1 MKKLFTLMAMF
12 GCSLCM
18 HAQQTVNFKINH
30 MLGNNTLMLNQTAVN
45 NTGDD
50 FQVTRL
56 QYYISDIVLYH
67 DDTSTAVAN
76 LHILVNA
83 SQSTDIQLGNFNIQ
97 QLDSVSFGIGVG
109 PNENHLDPN
118 TYTSTHP
125 LAPQSPS
132 MHWGWTSGYR
142 FIALEG
148 VTGTNMSDVFQM
160 HSLGDDNYHI
170 TTIVTNGIVDGTDL
184 DVVLN
189 ADYIEAL
196 NTLDLTGGIISHGD
210 KGEAQV
216 VIENFNNFVFTA
228 ASSNVSVQQLAHN
241 SIRLFPNPVQV
252 GQAVF
257 LQDIRPFEHFVEVFN
272 IYGQCV
278 KTLIPQTQQCSV
290 QLDKAGVYLIKISNH
305 NKQVYT
311 YKVQVYE

>member
-1 MKKLFTLMAMF
+1 MKTLYTLLSIYICCF
-12 GCSLCM
+12 SL
-18 HAQQTVNFKINH
+18 HAQQLVNFKINH
-30 MLGNNTLMLNQTAVN
+30 KLGATSFALNQTAVDN
-45 NTGDD
+45 AGDD

-56 QYYISDIVLYH
+56 QYYISDIVLHH
-67 DDTSTAVAN
+67 DDTSTAVSN

-83 SQSTDIQLGNFNIQ
+83 TQSTDVQLGNFNLQ
-97 QLDSVSFGIGVG
+97 QLDSISFGIGVG

-118 TYTSTHP
+118 TYASNHP

-148 VTGTNMSDVFQM
+148 VTGANMSDVFQM

-170 TTIVTNGIVDGTDL
+170 TTIATNGIVNGTDL
-184 DVVLN
+184 DVVIE

-216 VIENFNNFVFTA
+216 VIENFNNFVFKA
-228 ASSNVSVQQLAHN
+228 ATSNVSVQQLATN
-241 SIRLFPNPVQV
+241 SIRVYPNPVQS
-252 GQAVF
+252 GQVF
-257 LQDIRPFEHFVEVFN
+257 ILQDIRPFEQFVEVFN
-272 IYGQCV
+272 INGQCV
-278 KTLIPQTQQCSV
+278 KTLIPQAQQCSV
-290 QLDKAGVYLIKISNH
+290 QLDKAGVYLLKITGN
-305 NKQVYT
+305 NKQVQT